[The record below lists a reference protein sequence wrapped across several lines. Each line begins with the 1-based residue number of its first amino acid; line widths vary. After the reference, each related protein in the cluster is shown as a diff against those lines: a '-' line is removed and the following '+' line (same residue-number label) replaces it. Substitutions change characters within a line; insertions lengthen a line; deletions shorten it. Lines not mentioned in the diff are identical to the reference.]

1 MKFVVERRVHGIVD
15 YDVVEADTPVSA
27 MLSSGTPDFSQAIFD
42 ETSNNEDSQ
51 DVEIVGVYE
60 VGQINLAESLGHN
73 MNIHSYY
80 RQRITDIGFNP
91 DNFEPLNKED
101 KQ

>member
-1 MKFVVERRVHGIVD
+1 MKFVVERRVNGIVA

-27 MLSSGTPDFSQAIFD
+27 MLSSGTPDFSEVIFG
-42 ETSNNEDSQ
+42 ETSNNEDLQ

-60 VGQINLAESLGHN
+60 VGQTNLAESLAHN
-73 MNIHSYY
+73 MDTHSYY

-91 DNFEPLNKED
+91 DNFEPLDKED